1 MRDPYVESNLRKAI
15 HVKYLDWKGEYSQ
28 GLEPSSEF

>member
-1 MRDPYVESNLRKAI
+1 MRDLYVESNQRKAL
-15 HVKYLDWKGEYSQ
+15 HVKYLDWKGEYNR